1 MSTFVVFLGRTSLI
15 NMISNITGAE
25 KLSDDADEKMTD
37 DEDNTEVLVTVENLV
52 LSSIVQPKKGTEERR
67 FQ

>member
-1 MSTFVVFLGRTSLI
+1 
-15 NMISNITGAE
+15 MISNITGAE

-37 DEDNTEVLVTVENLV
+37 DEDNTEVLVTVENLP